1 MANMNNKNK
10 TRPQRIDPEFIK
22 EMKEMAK
29 FRYMKGLAKEEPKF
43 AEMTR
48 LLRRTEGWKTSV
60 FELKTKPKKQ

>member
-10 TRPQRIDPEFIK
+10 TRPQRVDPEFIK

-29 FRYMKGLAKEEPKF
+29 FRYMKGLANEEPKF
-43 AEMTR
+43 SEMTR